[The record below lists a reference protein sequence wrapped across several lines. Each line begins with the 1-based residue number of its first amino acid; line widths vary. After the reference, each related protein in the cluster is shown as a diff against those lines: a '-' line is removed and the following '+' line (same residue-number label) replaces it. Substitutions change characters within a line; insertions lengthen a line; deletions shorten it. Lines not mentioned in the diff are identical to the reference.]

1 METRHDYITWTFT
14 CRFAVDLPLEAF
26 MMEEGL
32 VVRVHTLDQKLQGE
46 IKYIY
51 WTKRTTV
58 GGINI
63 WLTGYVCLLVC
74 CAVMISFETHVPII
88 F

>member
-14 CRFAVDLPLEAF
+14 CGFAVDLPLEAF

-51 WTKRTTV
+51 
-58 GGINI
+58 
-63 WLTGYVCLLVC
+63 
-74 CAVMISFETHVPII
+74 
-88 F
+88 

>member
-14 CRFAVDLPLEAF
+14 CRFDVDLPLEAF

-51 WTKRTTV
+51 
-58 GGINI
+58 
-63 WLTGYVCLLVC
+63 
-74 CAVMISFETHVPII
+74 
-88 F
+88 